1 MVFLCK
7 VHHCII
13 LKAES
18 KAGEAL
24 AAYKK
29 SKGSDKRKKGKKTKC
44 FNCNKLIAMDLEVE
58 KRDKVLIKRVKRAE
72 RNCPTLQ
79 MSQISQ

>member
-1 MVFLCK
+1 MIFLCK

-24 AAYKK
+24 AASSK

-44 FNCNKLIAMDLEVE
+44 FNCNKLIAMDLKVE

>member
-1 MVFLCK
+1 MIFLCRL
-7 VHHCII
+7 HHCII
-13 LKAES
+13 LKAER

-29 SKGSDKRKKGKKTKC
+29 LKGGDKRKKGKKTKC
-44 FNCNKLIAMDLEVE
+44 FNYNKLIAMDLEVE
-58 KRDKVLIKRVKRAE
+58 KRDKVLIKRVKMAE